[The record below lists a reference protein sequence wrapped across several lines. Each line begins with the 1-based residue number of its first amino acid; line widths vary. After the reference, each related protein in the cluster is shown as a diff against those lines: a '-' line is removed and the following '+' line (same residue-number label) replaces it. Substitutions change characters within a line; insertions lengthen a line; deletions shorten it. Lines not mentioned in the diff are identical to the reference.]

1 MVLITV
7 YMRDNEIIS
16 EETITCT
23 LLYTILFLNL
33 LVRHPKC
40 IGSENV

>member
-1 MVLITV
+1 M
-7 YMRDNEIIS
+7 Y
-16 EETITCT
+16 T

-40 IGSENV
+40 IGSGNV